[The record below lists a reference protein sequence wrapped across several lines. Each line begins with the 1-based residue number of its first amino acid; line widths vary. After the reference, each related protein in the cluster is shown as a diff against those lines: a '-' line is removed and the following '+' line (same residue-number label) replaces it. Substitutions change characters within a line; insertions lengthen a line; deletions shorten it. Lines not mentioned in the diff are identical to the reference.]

1 MVWTSTI
8 NSPTKKAEEGSQR
21 YRRPIPSPAFVVGWN
36 MSATHSTLI
45 SEACKMESE
54 VM

>member
-1 MVWTSTI
+1 MVWTSAI

-36 MSATHSTLI
+36 MPASHYTLI
-45 SEACKMESE
+45 
-54 VM
+54 